1 MITIKIFK
9 YFLIETGSYSNE
21 SEAKMP
27 KLMKYFLHDSKYIVF
42 NEFSMLCE
50 ALKVELN
57 GMNIDKLNKIME
69 KYDEKADLDIEM
81 QQPRRYNRAWTV
93 TGVSSADMKK
103 VRTALPTSLPETDTK
118 QAKPAL
124 QPPPPQEIAD
134 KQMQL
139 APPPPPPSG
148 TANTKI
154 GFAAPP
160 PPPPSMKATNVT
172 KKEKKKKPDE
182 MVHVSN
188 PLFMK
193 KKRSKSIE
201 KKTENKKKRLSAN
214 RRLSASVL
222 TAMNLSESEVSKMA
236 SI

>member
-27 KLMKYFLHDSKYIVF
+27 KLMKYFLQDSKYIVF

-103 VRTALPTSLPETDTK
+103 VRTALPTPLPETDTK

-139 APPPPPPSG
+139 A
-148 TANTKI
+148 
-154 GFAAPP
+154 
-160 PPPPSMKATNVT
+160 TNVT

-182 MVHVSN
+182 MLHVSN

-214 RRLSASVL
+214 RRLSASFL